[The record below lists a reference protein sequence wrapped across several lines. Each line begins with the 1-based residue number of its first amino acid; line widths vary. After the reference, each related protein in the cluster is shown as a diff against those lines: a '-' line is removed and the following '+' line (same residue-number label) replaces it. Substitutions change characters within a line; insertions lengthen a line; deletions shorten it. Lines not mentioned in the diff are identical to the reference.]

1 MKHIRA
7 RAIPIAGATPDAPT
21 AAWPGRRLRWLPIMA
36 AAIALCGGP
45 IGIADAQMMPGGG
58 MGGGGMGQPGQGGRP
73 GGASSMP
80 DEAPSSSSSA
90 EKPDVAVKKALKVA
104 TKALDKAKALEAE
117 AAATSN
123 PDKKARDMDRVSD
136 QYNIALDAFTEALS
150 NKGDIVEAW
159 DQVGYIHL
167 RLGAYRE
174 AIDDYNHTLTLK
186 PELMEAIEYRAEAY
200 LAVDHLDEVRIAYMD
215 LYNHTPD
222 LAAQL
227 MAAMQK
233 WLAEHQADSRG
244 LRSSEIDAFAKW
256 VNERDGIAKQT
267 ASLPH

>member
-1 MKHIRA
+1 M
-7 RAIPIAGATPDAPT
+7 
-21 AAWPGRRLRWLPIMA
+21 
-36 AAIALCGGP
+36 
-45 IGIADAQMMPGGG
+45 GGG
-58 MGGGGMGQPGQGGRP
+58 MGGGRGQMPQGA
-73 GGASSMP
+73 GGMP
-80 DEAPSSSSSA
+80 DEPRTVAD
-90 EKPDVAVKKALKVA
+90 EKPDMAAKKALKA
-104 TKALDKAKALEAE
+104 AEKALDKAKSLEAD

-123 PDKKARDMDRVSD
+123 PDKKAKDMERVSD

-150 NKGDIVEAW
+150 NKSDLLEAW

-186 PELMEAIEYRAEAY
+186 PELMEAILHRAEAY
-200 LAVDHLDEVRIAYMD
+200 LAVDHLDEVKIAYMD

-227 MAAMQK
+227 MTAMQK
-233 WLAEHQADSRG
+233 WLAARPADPVGSRNA
-244 LRSSEIDAFAKW
+244 EAEAFGKW
-256 VNERDGIAKQT
+256 VSERDGIAKQT

>member
-1 MKHIRA
+1 M
-7 RAIPIAGATPDAPT
+7 
-21 AAWPGRRLRWLPIMA
+21 PG
-36 AAIALCGGP
+36 
-45 IGIADAQMMPGGG
+45 GGG
-58 MGGGGMGQPGQGGRP
+58 MGGRGQMP
-73 GGASSMP
+73 GGGAGAMP
-80 DEAPSSSSSA
+80 DEVPDTSSS
-90 EKPDVAVKKALKVA
+90 EKPDVAVKKALRAA
-104 TKALDKAKALEAE
+104 TKALDKAKALEAD

-123 PDKKARDMDRVSD
+123 PDKKAKDMERVSD
-136 QYNIALDAFTEALS
+136 EYNAALDAFTEALS

-174 AIDDYNHTLTLK
+174 AIDDYNHTLKLK
-186 PELMEAIEYRAEAY
+186 PELMEAIEHRAEAY
-200 LAVDHLDEVRIAYMD
+200 LAVDHLDDVRVAYMD

-233 WLAEHQADSRG
+233 WLAEHQVDSRG

-256 VNERDGIAKQT
+256 VSERDGIAKQT

>member
-1 MKHIRA
+1 MKHIRT
-7 RAIPIAGATPDAPT
+7 RPIPIAQARTEAATAVRPVSPA
-21 AAWPGRRLRWLPIMA
+21 RWLPVLA
-36 AAIALCGGP
+36 AAIALCGGS
-45 IGIADAQMMPGGG
+45 IRIADAQMMPGGG
-58 MGGGGMGQPGQGGRP
+58 MGGRGQQGPGGMP
-73 GGASSMP
+73 GGAGAMP
-80 DEAPSSSSSA
+80 DEPPTTT
-90 EKPDVAVKKALKVA
+90 EKPDAAVKKALKA
-104 TKALDKAKALEAE
+104 ANKALDKAKALEAD
-117 AAATSN
+117 AAAASN
-123 PDKKARDMDRVSD
+123 PDKKARDMERVSD

-150 NKGDIVEAW
+150 NKADIVEAW

-186 PELMEAIEYRAEAY
+186 PELMEAIEHRAEAY

-233 WLAEHQADSRG
+233 WLAEHQPDSRG
-244 LRSSEIDAFAKW
+244 PRSSEIDAFAKW
-256 VNERDGIAKQT
+256 VSERDGIAKQT

>member
-1 MKHIRA
+1 MV
-7 RAIPIAGATPDAPT
+7 
-21 AAWPGRRLRWLPIMA
+21 
-36 AAIALCGGP
+36 
-45 IGIADAQMMPGGG
+45 PGGG
-58 MGGGGMGQPGQGGRP
+58 MGGGGRGQMPPPG
-73 GGASSMP
+73 ANAMP
-80 DEAPSSSSSA
+80 DEPPSTDV
-90 EKPDVAVKKALKVA
+90 KPDVAVKKALRA
-104 TKALDKAKALEAE
+104 AAKAFDKAKALEAD

-123 PDKKARDMDRVSD
+123 PDKKAKDMERVSD
-136 QYNIALDAFTEALS
+136 EYNVALDAYTEALS

-186 PELMEAIEYRAEAY
+186 PELMEAIEHRAEAY
-200 LAVDHLDEVRIAYMD
+200 LAVDHLDEVKIAYMD

-222 LAAQL
+222 LAMQL

-244 LRSSEIDAFAKW
+244 LRSSEIDSFAKW

>member
-1 MKHIRA
+1 
-7 RAIPIAGATPDAPT
+7 
-21 AAWPGRRLRWLPIMA
+21 
-36 AAIALCGGP
+36 
-45 IGIADAQMMPGGG
+45 MPGGG
-58 MGGGGMGQPGQGGRP
+58 MGGGGRGQMPPGA
-73 GGASSMP
+73 GAMP
-80 DEAPSSSSSA
+80 DEVPETSSS
-90 EKPDVAVKKALKVA
+90 EKPDVAVKKALRAA
-104 TKALDKAKALEAE
+104 TKALDKAKALEAD

-123 PDKKARDMDRVSD
+123 PDKKAKDMERVSD
-136 QYNIALDAFTEALS
+136 QYNVALDAFTEALS

-186 PELMEAIEYRAEAY
+186 PELMEAIEHRAEAY
-200 LAVDHLDEVRIAYMD
+200 LAVDHLDDVRAAYMD

-233 WLAEHQADSRG
+233 WLAEHQVDSRG
-244 LRSSEIDAFAKW
+244 LRASEIDAFAKW
-256 VNERDGIAKQT
+256 VSERDGIAKQT